1 MRRRPRSTGGNA
13 LTGHHPFVMAA
24 IAASMVA
31 AIAFGGT
38 AWANN
43 APTTSKTISSA
54 TISTLKATVTLAE
67 AVPTFTSPGGAVS
80 AKVVK
85 GAGALVM
92 PVNSEIDACQTQAED
107 FKALGATLG
116 MNVTLFS
123 DSGSP
128 TQWVQGVQDATAA
141 HDKAIALLCGIVP
154 GAIGP
159 SLETAEKD
167 GIKVVDG
174 NYNEV
179 SNYSLLDGETAVQV
193 IQGMTDDVDDAIVN
207 LNGAPIHALLV
218 SSESIVQGPA
228 SITAVTSEIH
238 RVCASTCSV
247 AAQVIVPIQD
257 WATQT
262 QSEVGSALVAH
273 PNINAVIVAFD
284 GMTSFVLPALTQA
297 KRAGLKIYTW
307 GGSRSVE
314 KLMLS
319 STSLVAA
326 DPGPDEQWD
335 AYEAMD
341 QVIRLLAGKPAA
353 SVNNEIDPNRFFVPS
368 NVKSFFGPNDTYGN
382 GGFGG
387 NAFINGFDK
396 IWGLS

>member
-1 MRRRPRSTGGNA
+1 MESRLRMRGKAG
-13 LTGHHPFVMAA
+13 LTGRHPFAMAT
-24 IAASMVA
+24 IAVSMLA
-31 AIAFGGT
+31 AMALGGT
-38 AWANN
+38 AWAKDVP
-43 APTTSKTISSA
+43 ATSHTVSSGTIA
-54 TISTLKATVTLAE
+54 ALKATVASAE

-123 DSGSP
+123 DSGNP

-228 SITAVTSEIH
+228 SITAVTSEIK
-238 RVCASTCSV
+238 RVCASSCSV

-319 STSLVAA
+319 PDSLVAA
-326 DPGPDEQWD
+326 DSGPDEQWD

-353 SVNNEIDPNRFFVPS
+353 SVNKEIDPNRFFVPS
-368 NVKSFFGPNDTYGN
+368 NVKSFFGPGDTYGN

-396 IWGLS
+396 IWGVS

>member
-1 MRRRPRSTGGNA
+1 MKGKAG
-13 LTGHHPFVMAA
+13 LTGHHPLAMAT
-24 IAASMVA
+24 IAVSMVA
-31 AIAFGGT
+31 AMALGGS
-38 AWANN
+38 AWAKD
-43 APTTSKTISSA
+43 APATSQTVSSSTIA
-54 TISTLKATVTLAE
+54 ALKATVASAE
-67 AVPTFTSPGGAVS
+67 AVPTFTSPGGDVS

-123 DSGSP
+123 DSGNP

-228 SITAVTSEIH
+228 SITAVTSEIK
-238 RVCASTCSV
+238 RVCAASCSV

-319 STSLVAA
+319 PGSLVAA
-326 DPGPDEQWD
+326 DSGPDEQWD

-353 SVNNEIDPNRFFVPS
+353 SVNKEIDPNRFFVPS
-368 NVKSFFGPNDTYGN
+368 NVKSFFGPGDTYGN

-396 IWGLS
+396 IWGVS